1 MTATVDSP
9 APVSPAP
16 DTQVPAPAVRLL
28 LKPPSRHPGMV
39 NGAWWPRSRDLA
51 SELPPLMTAL
61 DPVWGRIYNVTL
73 QVDMWP
79 NIPKHVVTGEHVVRV
94 GWYDAEQDPHDICL
108 ISLRGGARWDLLVV
122 PPELDPE
129 AAERLM
135 AAAASPGNFQ
145 TASALLADVTKDV
158 PSDATSGPASDVTAG
173 LASDATSGPASD
185 PAGRRA
191 DPEPTPEPNPV
202 STPEPTASPTPVP
215 TPEPIAT
222 WESEGGPTPANA
234 ITE

>member
-1 MTATVDSP
+1 MTATV
-9 APVSPAP
+9 VSPAP
-16 DTQVPAPAVRLL
+16 DTQVPPPAVRLL

-39 NGAWWPRSRDLA
+39 NGAWWPRSRDLT

-61 DPVWGRIYNVTL
+61 DPVWGRIYHVTL

-79 NIPKHVVTGEHVVRV
+79 DIPKHVVTGEHVVRV

-122 PPELDPE
+122 PPELDRE

-135 AAAASPGNFQ
+135 AEAASPGNFQ
-145 TASALLADVTKDV
+145 TASALLAAAT
-158 PSDATSGPASDVTAG
+158 SDATSGPASD
-173 LASDATSGPASD
+173 ATSD
-185 PAGRRA
+185 TAGRRTDPEA
-191 DPEPTPEPNPV
+191 SPEPTP
-202 STPEPTASPTPVP
+202 A
-215 TPEPIAT
+215 PIAT
-222 WESEGGPTPANA
+222 WESEGGPTPGPA